1 MSTAALITLV
11 RSGGNQVRRRVLLGS
26 RLLQDDRRL
35 TLTCHG
41 STSEPRCSRFDPDG
55 SGCPATWD
63 NFGIWDNRID
73 EPILLPPSIKYGKPI
88 PQISL
93 ANVGCASHIG
103 KRKENEDRF
112 GFARLTDEVLYFAVY
127 DGHGGPAA
135 ADFCHTHMEKC
146 IKDLLP
152 KEKNLE
158 TVLTL
163 AFLEIDKAFARHAR
177 LSADGFLM
185 FEHNSWVNF
194 LFASVRVICGRELCL
209 VSSSRPG
216 ARGHYMLGFSG
227 KRDLLNFVPAT
238 LLTSGTTATVALLRD
253 GIELVVASVGDSRA
267 ILCRKGKPMKLTT
280 DHTPER
286 KDEKE
291 RIKKCGGFIAWNS
304 VGQPHVNGRLA
315 MTRSLGD
322 LDLKTSGV
330 IAEPETKR
338 INLHHADDSFLVLTT
353 DGINFMVNSQEICD
367 FVNQC
372 HDPNEAAHA
381 VTEQAIQYGT
391 EDNSTA
397 VVVPFGAWGKYKNS
411 EINFS
416 FSRSF
421 ASSGRWA

>member
-1 MSTAALITLV
+1 MSTAALLTLV
-11 RSGGNQVRRRVLLGS
+11 RSAGNQVRKRALLS
-26 RLLQDDRRL
+26 ARLLQDDRRA
-35 TLTCHG
+35 TPTCHN
-41 STSEPRCSRFDPDG
+41 STSETRCSRFDPDG
-55 SGCPATWD
+55 SGRPATWD

-88 PQISL
+88 PKVSL
-93 ANVGCASHIG
+93 ANVGCASQIG

-112 GFARLTDEVLYFAVY
+112 GFAQLTDEVLYFAVY

-146 IKDLLP
+146 ILDLLP
-152 KEKNLE
+152 KEDNLE

-163 AFLEIDKAFARHAR
+163 AFLEIDKAFARHAH
-177 LSADGFLM
+177 LSAD
-185 FEHNSWVNF
+185 
-194 LFASVRVICGRELCL
+194 
-209 VSSSRPG
+209 
-216 ARGHYMLGFSG
+216 
-227 KRDLLNFVPAT
+227 AT

-267 ILCRKGKPMKLTT
+267 ILCRKGKPMKLTI

-291 RIKKCGGFIAWNS
+291 RIKKCGGFVAWNS
-304 VGQPHVNGRLA
+304 LGQPHVNGRLA

-338 INLHHADDSFLVLTT
+338 IKLHHADDSFLVLTT

-391 EDNSTA
+391 EDNTTA
-397 VVVPFGAWGKYKNS
+397 VVVPFGAWGKYKTS

>member
-1 MSTAALITLV
+1 MHALSMCALQIVGAAAGPAV
-11 RSGGNQVRRRVLLGS
+11 AVV
-26 RLLQDDRRL
+26 
-35 TLTCHG
+35 HG
-41 STSEPRCSRFDPDG
+41 EGRHASQG
-55 SGCPATWD
+55 
-63 NFGIWDNRID
+63 
-73 EPILLPPSIKYGKPI
+73 LPSIKYGRPI
-88 PQISL
+88 PALSL
-93 ANVGCASHIG
+93 QRVGRASLIG
-103 KRKENEDRF
+103 RRRENEDRC
-112 GFARLTDEVLYFAVY
+112 GVARLTDDVLCFAVY

-135 ADFCHTHMEKC
+135 ADFCHAHMERC
-146 IKDLLP
+146 ILDLLP
-152 KEKNLE
+152 KEKDLE

-163 AFLEIDKAFARHAR
+163 AFLEIDKAFSSHAH
-177 LSADGFLM
+177 LSAD
-185 FEHNSWVNF
+185 
-194 LFASVRVICGRELCL
+194 
-209 VSSSRPG
+209 
-216 ARGHYMLGFSG
+216 
-227 KRDLLNFVPAT
+227 AT

-304 VGQPHVNGRLA
+304 LGQPHVNGRLA
-315 MTRSLGD
+315 MTRSIGD
-322 LDLKTSGV
+322 LDLKSSGV

-338 INLHHADDSFLVLTT
+338 IKLHHADDSFLVLTT

-367 FVNQC
+367 AVNQC
-372 HDPNEAAHA
+372 HDPSEAAHV

-421 ASSGRWA
+421 ASSGRWD

>member
-1 MSTAALITLV
+1 MSTAALLTLV
-11 RSGGNQVRRRVLLGS
+11 RSAGNQVRRKALLGA
-26 RLLQDDRRL
+26 RLLQDDRWV
-35 TLTCHG
+35 TPTCHS
-41 STSEPRCSRFDPDG
+41 STSEARCSRFDPDG
-55 SGCPATWD
+55 SGRPATWD

-88 PQISL
+88 PKVSL
-93 ANVGCASHIG
+93 ANVGCASQIG

-112 GFARLTDEVLYFAVY
+112 GFAQLTDEVLYFAVY
-127 DGHGGPAA
+127 DGHGGPSA

-146 IKDLLP
+146 ILDLLP
-152 KEKNLE
+152 KEENLE

-163 AFLEIDKAFARHAR
+163 AFLEIDKAFARHAH
-177 LSADGFLM
+177 LSAD
-185 FEHNSWVNF
+185 
-194 LFASVRVICGRELCL
+194 
-209 VSSSRPG
+209 
-216 ARGHYMLGFSG
+216 
-227 KRDLLNFVPAT
+227 AT

-267 ILCRKGKPMKLTT
+267 ILCRKGKPMKLTI

-304 VGQPHVNGRLA
+304 LGQPHVNGRLA

-338 INLHHADDSFLVLTT
+338 IKLHHADDSFLVLTT

-372 HDPNEAAHA
+372 HDPSEAAHA

-391 EDNSTA
+391 EDNTTA
-397 VVVPFGAWGKYKNS
+397 VVVPFGAWGKYKTS

>member
-11 RSGGNQVRRRVLLGS
+11 RSGGNHVRRRVLLSS
-26 RLLQDDRRL
+26 RLLQDDKRL
-35 TLTCHG
+35 TPTCHS

-55 SGCPATWD
+55 SGRPATWD

-88 PQISL
+88 PKISL
-93 ANVGCASHIG
+93 ENVGCASHIG

-112 GFARLTDEVLYFAVY
+112 DSAQLTDEVLYFAVY

-146 IKDLLP
+146 IMDLLP

-163 AFLEIDKAFARHAR
+163 AFLQIDKAFSRHAH
-177 LSADGFLM
+177 LSAD
-185 FEHNSWVNF
+185 
-194 LFASVRVICGRELCL
+194 
-209 VSSSRPG
+209 
-216 ARGHYMLGFSG
+216 
-227 KRDLLNFVPAT
+227 AT
-238 LLTSGTTATVALLRD
+238 LLTSGTTATVALVRD

-267 ILCRKGKPMKLTT
+267 ILCRKGKPMKLTI

-291 RIKKCGGFIAWNS
+291 RIKKCGGFVAWNS
-304 VGQPHVNGRLA
+304 LGQPHVNGRLA

-338 INLHHADDSFLVLTT
+338 IKLHHADDSFLVLTT

-381 VTEQAIQYGT
+381 VIEQAIQYGS
-391 EDNSTA
+391 EDNSTV